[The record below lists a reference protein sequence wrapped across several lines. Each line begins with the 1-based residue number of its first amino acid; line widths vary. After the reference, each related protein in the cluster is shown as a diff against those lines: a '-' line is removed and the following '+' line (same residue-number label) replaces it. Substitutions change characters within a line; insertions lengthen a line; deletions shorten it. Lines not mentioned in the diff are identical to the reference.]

1 MCIAWYTYR
10 LLQAIYWRSHSHISE
25 LVPKEIGTSASA
37 VGMPRPL
44 EFLRK
49 ANEERRQQVSLS
61 KVIRWGGMSAVIG
74 GALFVLGDLL
84 GLSLG
89 GDFTE
94 SAGTSTFVVQQV
106 LFLLG
111 TVLVLF
117 GLFGLYARQ
126 IETAGSLGLVGFL
139 VAFLGTALMAG
150 LSWTQ
155 LFIVPFVA
163 AEAPALLE
171 TEPVGS
177 MLSFL
182 TFLVG
187 WLVFGVSTLR
197 AGVYPRAAAILLI
210 VGAVMPL
217 VGFVLPASAFVFG
230 IAVAWLGFVLFSGGK
245 VSAEQLARES

>member
-1 MCIAWYTYR
+1 M
-10 LLQAIYWRSHSHISE
+10 
-25 LVPKEIGTSASA
+25 G
-37 VGMPRPL
+37 
-44 EFLRK
+44 
-49 ANEERRQQVSLS
+49 LS
-61 KVIRWGGMSAVIG
+61 RVIRWGGMSAVIG
-74 GALFVLGDLL
+74 GALFVLGDLM

-89 GDFTE
+89 DNFTE
-94 SAGTSTFVVQQV
+94 YAGTSTFVIQQA
-106 LFLLG
+106 LFLFG

-126 IETAGSLGLVGFL
+126 VEAAGTLGLVGFL
-139 VAFLGTALMAG
+139 VAFLGTALMVG

-155 LFIVPFVA
+155 LFVVPFVA

-177 MLSFL
+177 VLSFL

-187 WLVFGVSTLR
+187 WLVFGVSALR

-210 VGAVMPL
+210 VGAVLPL

-230 IAVAWLGFVLFSGGK
+230 IAVAWLGLVLFSGGN
-245 VSAEQLARES
+245 VPVEQYARASS

>member
-1 MCIAWYTYR
+1 M
-10 LLQAIYWRSHSHISE
+10 
-25 LVPKEIGTSASA
+25 
-37 VGMPRPL
+37 
-44 EFLRK
+44 
-49 ANEERRQQVSLS
+49 SLS
-61 KVIRWGGMSAVIG
+61 KVIRWGGVSAMIG

-89 GDFTE
+89 GNFTE

-117 GLFGLYARQ
+117 GLFGLYTRQ
-126 IETAGSLGLVGFL
+126 IEAAGILGLVGFL
-139 VAFLGTALMAG
+139 VAFLGTALLAG

-155 LFIVPFVA
+155 LFVVPFLA

-177 MLSFL
+177 VLSFL

-187 WLVFGVSTLR
+187 WLVFGVSALR
-197 AGVYPRAAAILLI
+197 ARVYPRAAAILLI
-210 VGAVMPL
+210 VGAVLPL
-217 VGFVLPASAFVFG
+217 VGFILPASAFVFG
-230 IAVAWLGFVLFSGGK
+230 IAVAWLGFVLFSGDN
-245 VSAEQLARES
+245 VFAEQHAHASS

>member
-1 MCIAWYTYR
+1 M
-10 LLQAIYWRSHSHISE
+10 
-25 LVPKEIGTSASA
+25 G
-37 VGMPRPL
+37 
-44 EFLRK
+44 
-49 ANEERRQQVSLS
+49 LS
-61 KVIRWGGMSAVIG
+61 RVIRWGGISAVIG

-89 GDFTE
+89 DDFTE
-94 SAGTSTFVVQQV
+94 YAGTSTFVIQQA
-106 LFLLG
+106 LFLFG

-126 IETAGSLGLVGFL
+126 VEAAGTLGLVGFL

-155 LFIVPFVA
+155 LFVVPFVA

-177 MLSFL
+177 VLSFL

-187 WLVFGVSTLR
+187 WLVFGVSALR

-210 VGAVMPL
+210 VGAVLPL
-217 VGFVLPASAFVFG
+217 VGFILPASAFVFG
-230 IAVAWLGFVLFSGGK
+230 FAVAWLGLVLFSGGN
-245 VSAEQLARES
+245 VSVEQHAHASS